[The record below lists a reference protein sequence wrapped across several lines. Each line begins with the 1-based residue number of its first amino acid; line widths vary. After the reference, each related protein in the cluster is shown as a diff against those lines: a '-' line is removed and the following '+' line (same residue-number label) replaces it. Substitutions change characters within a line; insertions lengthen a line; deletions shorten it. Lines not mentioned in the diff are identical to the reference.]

1 MTRIS
6 AVRCPPGT
14 IKSVYVGC
22 DPEDGLRGK
31 GSGLDSDVFGAV
43 GEGFV
48 VVGVWDWLELLA
60 ERACWDVVEPGK
72 SAIITEYST
81 CPFSQKLFRRL
92 ARYNSEKV
100 INMDKCPCKG
110 RQMQRS
116 GSQDSKRQTKDR
128 KSSMMSWMRCLSRH
142 LREFAW
148 AVSPSSSSSSLRFV
162 LGLADDS
169 MVSLAPCPS

>member
-1 MTRIS
+1 MMNLRCIFVPDLADAGGETLTSASGQKSRRLSIGVIRFKSSWLVPRVTACVVDLSGHLISIPISTYSDSTTRGDPSTVTRIS

-60 ERACWDVVEPGK
+60 ERACWDVVEP
-72 SAIITEYST
+72 E
-81 CPFSQKLFRRL
+81 SQR
-92 ARYNSEKV
+92 
-100 INMDKCPCKG
+100 
-110 RQMQRS
+110 
-116 GSQDSKRQTKDR
+116 
-128 KSSMMSWMRCLSRH
+128 
-142 LREFAW
+142 
-148 AVSPSSSSSSLRFV
+148 
-162 LGLADDS
+162 
-169 MVSLAPCPS
+169 